1 MKQILVEGMTG
12 NKGGKETFLINVYQ
26 KLLESKEYAF
36 TFIAYDETIAYED
49 YLTRTGA
56 AVVHL
61 PPRNEGLLRHLA
73 ALVGLF
79 KKMHFDVVWSHKTT
93 LSACELLFIS
103 KLYGV
108 KKRIVHS
115 HSSANM
121 GGRFT
126 LIMHTLNKKLIR
138 WIATDFL
145 ACSESAAKWFYS
157 KNGYTII
164 KNGIDVRKFAYNP
177 ETRSRI
183 REQIGLASNFVIGHV
198 GRFGVEKN
206 HKKLISVF
214 NELIKQDPDSILVL
228 CGDGEERRNI
238 ENQISEYG
246 LDDKVLL
253 LGTIDNVHEVLQA
266 LDVLVMP
273 SIFEGLPFALLE
285 AQAAGLPCVVSDTV
299 SKESDITDSLRF
311 LPLTAPDETWS
322 KEIINCRTRGF
333 NKWEELIAQGYD
345 INTSISLIENLL
357 KN

>member
-1 MKQILVEGMTG
+1 MTG
-12 NKGGKETFLINVYQ
+12 YKGGKETFLINVYQ
-26 KLLESKEYAF
+26 KLLESNDYAF

-49 YLTRTGA
+49 YLAGTGA
-56 AVVHL
+56 DVVHL

-73 ALVGLF
+73 AMVRLF
-79 KKMHFDVVWSHKTT
+79 KKKHFDVVWSHKTT
-93 LSACELLFIS
+93 LSACELLFFS
-103 KLYGV
+103 KLFGV

-126 LIMHTLNKKLIR
+126 LVMHTLNKKLIR

-183 REQIGLASNFVIGHV
+183 REQLGLASNFVIGHV

-214 NELIKQDPDSILVL
+214 HEIVRQNPDSRLIL

-266 LDVLVMP
+266 FDVLVMP

-299 SKESDITDSLRF
+299 SKESDITDLLRF

-322 KEIINCRTRGF
+322 KEIINCRTRGLD
-333 NKWEELIAQGYD
+333 NWEELIAQGYD